1 MFYCDDTYWIML
13 ATACLPAMLL
23 VWRGPAAVYEVM
35 KLVPPT
41 NDDWNCWCYFCR
53 CNLFS

>member
-1 MFYCDDTYWIML
+1 MFYYDETYWIIL

-41 NDDWNCWCYFCR
+41 NDD
-53 CNLFS
+53 